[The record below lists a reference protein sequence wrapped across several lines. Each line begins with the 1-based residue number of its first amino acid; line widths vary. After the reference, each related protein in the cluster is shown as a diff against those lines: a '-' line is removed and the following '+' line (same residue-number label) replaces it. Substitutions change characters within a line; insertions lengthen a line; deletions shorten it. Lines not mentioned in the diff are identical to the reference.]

1 MGPPFPTESKCPFK
15 SALVLPSRVGGLP
28 VLEDN
33 ARGHLL
39 PHPVPRGLVK
49 SQPILVAL
57 KMRGMLSLSYVV
69 MSPILSLYFLS
80 SSYPPLVEY
89 PLDAGYLRFHVR
101 RRLGPL
107 LGERRHRGQVCG
119 DVLEMPRSLQ
129 E

>member
-1 MGPPFPTESKCPFK
+1 M
-15 SALVLPSRVGGLP
+15 LPSRVGGLS

-39 PHPVPRGLVK
+39 PHPVPRDLVE

-57 KMRGMLSLSYVV
+57 EMREACSRYLMPKL
-69 MSPILSLYFLS
+69 PLYFRS
-80 SSYPPLVEY
+80 PSYPPLVEY

-101 RRLGPL
+101 RGLGPL

-119 DVLEMPRSLQ
+119 DVLEMPRSLEELQ
-129 E
+129 